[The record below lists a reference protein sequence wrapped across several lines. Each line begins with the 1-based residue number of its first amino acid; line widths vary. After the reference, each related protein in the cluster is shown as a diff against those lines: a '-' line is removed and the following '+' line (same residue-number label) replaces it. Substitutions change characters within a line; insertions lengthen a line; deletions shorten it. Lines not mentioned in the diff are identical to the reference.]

1 MSWEKLLTNINLYK
15 ISFMNELDIPI
26 FKKSYDLY
34 KDFYT
39 LRLSVPKQDRYT
51 LWQKCESL
59 LIEVLEGILFA
70 SQQSKL
76 DKLPTLEKTSVKLN
90 FLRVCVRLMKDI
102 KAIDAKKYVI
112 IEANLDEIGRML
124 GGWIKS
130 TKER

>member
-1 MSWEKLLTNINLYK
+1 
-15 ISFMNELDIPI
+15 MNDLDIPI
-26 FKKSYDLY
+26 IKRTYDLY
-34 KDFYT
+34 KEFYN

-70 SQQSKL
+70 SQQSKSA
-76 DKLPTLEKTSVKLN
+76 KLPTLEKTSVRLN
-90 FLRVCVRLMKDI
+90 SLRICIRLMKDV
-102 KAIDAKKYVI
+102 KAIDCKKYVV
-112 IEANLDEIGRML
+112 IEASLDEIGRML

>member
-1 MSWEKLLTNINLYK
+1 
-15 ISFMNELDIPI
+15 MNELDIPI
-26 FKKSYDLY
+26 FKKIYDMY
-34 KDFYT
+34 KDFYN

-51 LWQKCESL
+51 LWQKCESI

-70 SQQSKL
+70 SQQTKL
-76 DKLPTLEKTSVKLN
+76 EKLPTLEKTSIKLN
-90 FLRVCVRLMKDI
+90 FLKVCIRLMKDI

>member
-1 MSWEKLLTNINLYK
+1 
-15 ISFMNELDIPI
+15 MNDLDIPI

-34 KDFYT
+34 KEFYA

-59 LIEVLEGILFA
+59 LIEVLEGILFS
-70 SQQSKL
+70 SQQSKA

-90 FLRVCVRLMKDI
+90 FLRVCIPLMKDI
-102 KAIDAKKYVI
+102 KAIDSKKYII

-130 TKER
+130 TRER

>member
-1 MSWEKLLTNINLYK
+1 
-15 ISFMNELDIPI
+15 MNDLDIPI

-34 KDFYT
+34 KDFYN

-59 LIEVLEGILFA
+59 LIDIIGGILFA

-76 DKLPTLEKTSVKLN
+76 EKLPTLENASVKLN
-90 FLRVCVRLMKDI
+90 FLRICVRLMKDV
-102 KAIDAKKYVI
+102 KAIDTKKYII

>member
-1 MSWEKLLTNINLYK
+1 MFGEKLLTNINLYK

-51 LWQKCESL
+51 LWQKCENL

-90 FLRVCVRLMKDI
+90 FLRVCIRLMKDI
-102 KAIDAKKYVI
+102 KAIDTKKYVI

-130 TKER
+130 MKDR

>member
-1 MSWEKLLTNINLYK
+1 
-15 ISFMNELDIPI
+15 MNELDIPI

-59 LIEVLEGILFA
+59 LIDVLEGVLFA

-76 DKLPTLEKTSVKLN
+76 EKLPTLEKTSVKLN

-102 KAIDAKKYVI
+102 KALDTKKYII

>member
-1 MSWEKLLTNINLYK
+1 
-15 ISFMNELDIPI
+15 MNELDIPI

-51 LWQKCESL
+51 LWQKSESL
-59 LIEVLEGILFA
+59 LIEVLEGVLFA

-90 FLRVCVRLMKDI
+90 FLRVCIRLMKDI